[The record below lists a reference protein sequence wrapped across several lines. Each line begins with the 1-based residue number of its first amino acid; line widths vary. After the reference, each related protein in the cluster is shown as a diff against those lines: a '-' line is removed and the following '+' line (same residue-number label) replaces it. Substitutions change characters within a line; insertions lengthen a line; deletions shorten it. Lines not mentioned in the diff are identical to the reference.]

1 MVAVAVDVVVYR
13 EIQVLMEWMENWDSK
28 ASMESLET

>member
-13 EIQVLMEWMENWDSK
+13 EILVLMEWMENWDSK